1 MHEAHHRGDLAL
13 LSVSIADNIFKSFDK
28 KKHLENQLIIKCDN
42 SYLIQHVNRKS
53 VCINNIDNMLNL
65 LLFVRYICAFSLIS
79 DKLL

>member
-53 VCINNIDNMLNL
+53 VCIGIMDNILK
-65 LLFVRYICAFSLIS
+65 LFDFIRYVRAFCLIS
-79 DKLL
+79 DKLS